1 MAYCS
6 ELQYGI
12 LSNSNCKD
20 LEKMRVVSSVVE
32 KNEYK
37 PLATKSKKKKGKI
50 MVNALRLLE
59 MPLFIGFLKFLREK
73 NKIYFDDDILEEELL
88 KYIELHKKKINY
100 MMITEFENKLAT
112 LNRIL
117 SYKNKIQE
125 IRDLNF
131 KKEEQTKKELNA
143 LRVEKEE
150 ELEFLQENLNFLALR
165 NRYLGRSNSFKDKIE
180 LEEKTKKRV
189 DEIEKLIRKK
199 EIELIN
205 LFITDDKAI
214 DLLLEQD
221 NDKIDMQERLILI
234 EIKSEELK
242 ISEITIRAIKS

>member
-1 MAYCS
+1 
-6 ELQYGI
+6 
-12 LSNSNCKD
+12 
-20 LEKMRVVSSVVE
+20 
-32 KNEYK
+32 
-37 PLATKSKKKKGKI
+37 

-100 MMITEFENKLAT
+100 MVITEFENELAT

-125 IRDLNF
+125 IRDLNL

-199 EIELIN
+199 KIELIN

-242 ISEITIRAIKS
+242 ISEITIRAIKSQIIEN

>member
-1 MAYCS
+1 
-6 ELQYGI
+6 
-12 LSNSNCKD
+12 
-20 LEKMRVVSSVVE
+20 
-32 KNEYK
+32 
-37 PLATKSKKKKGKI
+37 

-100 MMITEFENKLAT
+100 TVITEFENELAT

-125 IRDLNF
+125 IRDLNL

-199 EIELIN
+199 KIELIN

-242 ISEITIRAIKS
+242 ISEITIRAIKSQIIEN